1 MDWIKRNLY
10 FVIGSLVA
18 LALLGGAGW
27 YFYSAWKSNTEI
39 VDKLN
44 EQYTRLD
51 TLNKQNPH
59 PGRPPHSD
67 NIALAKQQQGQ
78 LKEIIGKARKGF
90 QTIPSLPEGPK
101 VAGEDFISSLRQTI
115 DQLQKA
121 ATNNSITLPHDY
133 SFSFAAQR
141 QQMKFSPGSLE
152 PLAAELGEVKALCDA
167 LFQARVNSLDY
178 VRRERVAPE
187 DLNGPLSDYLNQKS
201 VTNQLAILTPYQVK
215 FRCFTAELASVLG
228 GISSSPYGFLI
239 KTINVEPAPAQEI
252 APEPAA
258 TPVQYVPQ
266 PVPIAPPSKTADDR
280 FRARYGMG
288 RPGEGGG
295 PRRPPPA
302 AIQPVPQVVVP
313 TVVAPVSKGG
323 LQTVLDE
330 RQLIVT
336 LALDIVKLL
345 PQK

>member
-1 MDWIKRNLY
+1 MDWVKRNLY

-27 YFYSAWKSNTEI
+27 YFYSAWKANAEI

-44 EQYTRLD
+44 DQYTKLD

-67 NIALAKQQQGQ
+67 NVALARQHQGQ
-78 LKEIIGKARKGF
+78 LKEIIARARKGF
-90 QTIPSLPEGPK
+90 QPIPSLPEGPK

-115 DQLQKA
+115 DQLQKT
-121 ATNNSITLPHDY
+121 ATNSSISLPNDY
-133 SFSFAAQR
+133 GFSFAAQR
-141 QQMKFSPGSLE
+141 QQMKFSTGSLE
-152 PLAAELGEVKALCDA
+152 PLAAQLGEVKALCDA
-167 LFQARVNSLDY
+167 LFQARINALDF

-187 DLNGPLSDYLNQKS
+187 DVNGPLSDYLNQKS
-201 VTNQLAILTPYQVK
+201 VTNQLAVLTPYLVR
-215 FRCFTAELASVLG
+215 FRCFTPELASVLG

-239 KTINVEPAPAQEI
+239 KTINVEPAPAPEF
-252 APEPAA
+252 APESTPA
-258 TPVQYVPQ
+258 PVQYVPQ
-266 PVPIAPPSKTADDR
+266 AVPQAPIPAPTKSSDA
-280 FRARYGMG
+280 FRARYGLG
-288 RPGEGGG
+288 PGG
-295 PRRPPPA
+295 RRPPPVA
-302 AIQPVPQVVVP
+302 QPIPQPVVP
-313 TVVAPVSKGG
+313 ALVAPAAPGKGG

-336 LALDIVKLL
+336 LGLDIVKML

>member
-1 MDWIKRNLY
+1 MDWVKRNLY

-27 YFYSAWKSNTEI
+27 YFYSAWKANTEI

-44 EQYTRLD
+44 EQYTKLD

-59 PGRPPHSD
+59 PGRPPQSD

-78 LKEIIGKARKGF
+78 LKEIIARARKGF
-90 QTIPSLPEGPK
+90 QPIPSLPEGPK
-101 VAGEDFISSLRQTI
+101 IAGEEFISSLRQTI

-121 ATNNSITLPHDY
+121 ATNNSISLPNDY
-133 SFSFAAQR
+133 GFSFAAQR
-141 QQMKFSPGSLE
+141 QQMKFSPGTLE
-152 PLAAELGEVKALCDA
+152 PLAAQLGEVKAICDA
-167 LFQARVNSLDY
+167 LFQARINALDF

-187 DLNGPLSDYLNQKS
+187 DVNGPLSDYLNQKS

-215 FRCFTAELASVLG
+215 FRCFTPELASVLG
-228 GISSSPYGFLI
+228 GVSSSAYGFLI
-239 KTINVEPAPAQEI
+239 KTINVEPAPAPE
-252 APEPAA
+252 AGPEPSP
-258 TPVQYVPQ
+258 TPVYIPQ
-266 PVPIAPPSKTADDR
+266 QPQGPIAPPSKSREDA
-280 FRARYGMG
+280 FRARYGLG
-288 RPGEGGG
+288 PGGG
-295 PRRPPPA
+295 RRPPPA
-302 AIQPVPQVVVP
+302 AAQPVPQQVVPAVVVP
-313 TVVAPVSKGG
+313 APASRGG

-336 LALDIVKLL
+336 LSLDIVKML